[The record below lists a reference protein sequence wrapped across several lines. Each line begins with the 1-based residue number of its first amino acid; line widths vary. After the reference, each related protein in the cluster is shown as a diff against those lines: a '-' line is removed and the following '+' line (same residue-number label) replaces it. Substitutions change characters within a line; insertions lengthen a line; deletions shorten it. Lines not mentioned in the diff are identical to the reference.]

1 MSLYA
6 AAESVPLQ
14 KMLRQPSKL
23 YNQPRLERQDNMEN
37 QNLTPMETWQTH
49 GRGDNDSEYQ
59 IYTACAESLGWT
71 VKSYDEWL
79 QS

>member
-1 MSLYA
+1 
-6 AAESVPLQ
+6 
-14 KMLRQPSKL
+14 
-23 YNQPRLERQDNMEN
+23 MEN

-59 IYTACAESLGWT
+59 IYKACAESLGWT